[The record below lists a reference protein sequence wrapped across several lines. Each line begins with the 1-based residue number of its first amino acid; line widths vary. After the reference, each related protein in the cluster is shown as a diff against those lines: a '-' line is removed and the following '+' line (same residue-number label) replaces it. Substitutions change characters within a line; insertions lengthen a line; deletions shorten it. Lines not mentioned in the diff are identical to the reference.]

1 MDPISVTNS
10 LHFFPHSGPDLGN
23 TGPGNMGGGVRWCK
37 MSRLRIH
44 IHVLY
49 QVRYKKKGIYLC
61 RYNVLLVERAP
72 RCAYAYIRPCPHC
85 CRVSKASGMK
95 MLGICHA
102 TLWDLK
108 IFRFSASSATDPWTL
123 HVFVTLDGATVSN
136 YPHVRLPSHSSFGFE
151 KYRLVFVLF
160 SFD

>member
-49 QVRYKKKGIYLC
+49 QVRYKKKVYIYVGTTYYWWSGPLG
-61 RYNVLLVERAP
+61 AP
-72 RCAYAYIRPCPHC
+72 
-85 CRVSKASGMK
+85 
-95 MLGICHA
+95 ML
-102 TLWDLK
+102 
-108 IFRFSASSATDPWTL
+108 IFGPVPIVAESRKP
-123 HVFVTLDGATVSN
+123 VV
-136 YPHVRLPSHSSFGFE
+136 
-151 KYRLVFVLF
+151 
-160 SFD
+160 